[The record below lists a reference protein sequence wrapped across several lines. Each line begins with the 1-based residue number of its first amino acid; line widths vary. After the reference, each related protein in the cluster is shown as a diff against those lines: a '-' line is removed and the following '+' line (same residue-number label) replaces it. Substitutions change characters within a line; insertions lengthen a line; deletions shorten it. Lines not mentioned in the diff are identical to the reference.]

1 MMSFLLPALA
11 VLVTGGIALRLWYR
25 RWRQAKIESNR
36 RVEAPNSHYSS
47 TGVQNQVDR
56 ERWGGIQMN
65 VLHPL
70 NQEEVMRLLEVVDE
84 DGVKSLSRR
93 DRLFLDN
100 MTLPR
105 MGVCPASRMA
115 GRCRPWHRE
124 PLPSASRSG
133 DRAVAGAAGHVIRP
147 GGAD

>member
-11 VLVTGGIALRLWYR
+11 VLVTGGVALRIWYR
-25 RWRQAKIESNR
+25 NWRRAQIAAKR

-47 TGVQNQVDR
+47 VGVQNQVDR
-56 ERWGGIQMN
+56 ERWGGIKLN
-65 VLHPL
+65 GLHPL
-70 NQEEVMRLLEVVDE
+70 NQEEVMRLLQVVDE

-105 MGVCPASRMA
+105 MGV
-115 GRCRPWHRE
+115 
-124 PLPSASRSG
+124 
-133 DRAVAGAAGHVIRP
+133 
-147 GGAD
+147 